1 MTDRPVW
8 PPFDRLVRVFTWL
21 TEALNAL
28 GTVWILGLML
38 MICADVV
45 GRSLFGKPIAGV
57 PELVSLSI
65 VGIVFLQLASTL
77 RAGRMT
83 RSDMLLN
90 LFGKRLPKVGF
101 ALDFVFNL
109 AGAYIAYIIFSASY
123 PRFLTAVQRG
133 EFVGAVGHFTAPT
146 WPIKLILIVGAAA
159 LSLQFLINA
168 VTSLVLLFSP
178 NEAAHDR
185 S

>member
-1 MTDRPVW
+1 MIRPVW
-8 PPFDRLVRVFTWL
+8 PPFDRVVQVFTLL

-38 MICADVV
+38 LICADVV
-45 GRSLFGKPIAGV
+45 GRSFFGRPIAGV

-90 LFGKRLPKVGF
+90 LFGKRLPRVGF
-101 ALDFVFNL
+101 ALESAFNL
-109 AGAYIAYIIFSASY
+109 AGAYIAYVIFAASY
-123 PRFLTAVQRG
+123 PRFLTALQRG

-146 WPIKLILIVGAAA
+146 WPIKLILIVGAATLA
-159 LSLQFLINA
+159 LQFLINA
-168 VTSLVLLFSP
+168 VTSLLLLFRP
-178 NEAAHDR
+178 VEAAHDR
-185 S
+185 P